1 MKKIKN
7 SNEIDLFEVFLTLKN
22 SKMKI
27 FLFVILSMTITFGFI
42 AANDLNKVTTKKFTT
57 KISAVSM
64 FNEDDNYR
72 NINLDIEFK
81 NININRLTLFE
92 LFKNTLKVEI
102 ETVLEKSNIL
112 KKENY
117 KDNKAYE
124 VAIKKLVS
132 KVRISEDEDKEVTIR
147 FSSESEDVGNKWLNI
162 LNTVEYSINKKI
174 QEYLKSLINKKLA
187 NDKLARQNLLEDIDR
202 QIENEVKF
210 YLIET
215 NNQLS
220 FLEEQARIAREGNV
234 DSEKVTPSSFGSN
247 YSINYNEDSLSLYY
261 MKGYRVIEKEIALIK
276 RREDPYLFAKNVPDL
291 ELRKL
296 ELASDQSIIREEA
309 KFKKTPIFSDSKF
322 IAGLINTNATET
334 VLQNEY
340 TPKNQIIIN
349 GFIGMIIGIFY
360 VLISSAINSS
370 INRRRNND

>member
-187 NDKLARQNLLEDIDR
+187 NDKLARQNLIEDIDR

-210 YLIET
+210 YLLET
-215 NNQLS
+215 NSRLS
-220 FLEEQARIAREGNV
+220 FLKEQARIAREGNV